1 MSQFV
6 LPIEGGGTE
15 IRLKSNEPLI
25 SVIVPVYN
33 GQDYL
38 ADCIDSI
45 ENQTYRNLE
54 IIIVN
59 DGSTD
64 RTSAV
69 CDSLQTVYHN
79 VRILTLDDRGVSAA
93 RNAGIEAAEGDFV
106 TFVDADD
113 RIRPDMIKILYDCM
127 IETQSDVAGCSFFLW
142 KNEDEWKQA
151 AGSRVQGMTASEAG
165 VPESDKQTAEVKPK
179 DVTGMCAR
187 SAKVLAGRTAVY
199 DGGTYLR
206 EELLRG
212 NSRCWSKLYR
222 REIMEKVRFREQ
234 LTIGEDMLFLVQML
248 PYINRIVETEYA
260 GYGYYQNPAGAINRK
275 FTPRYMDQITCWQL
289 AREEILRMDTS
300 LDPQVTALWIM
311 GIMLT
316 AGKIAMLDAT
326 DRRDYEKYIGI
337 CHENLKEAMKIS
349 GAYGKLSVGYRVKAA
364 IFRVFPHLY
373 LLLYHFHK

>member
-6 LPIEGGGTE
+6 PPIEGGGTE
-15 IRLKSNEPLI
+15 IRLKSNELLI

-38 ADCIDSI
+38 ANCIDSI

-93 RNAGIEAAEGDFV
+93 RNAGIEAAEGAFV

-113 RIRPDMIKILYDCM
+113 RIRSDMIKILYDCM
-127 IETQSDVAGCSFFLW
+127 IETQSDVAGCGFFLW

-151 AGSRVQGMTASEAG
+151 ADSSAQDVAASEA
-165 VPESDKQTAEVKPK
+165 DRQTADAAQTDE
-179 DVTGMCAR
+179 TGMCEL
-187 SAKVLAGRTAVY
+187 SATTLDGRTRVY
-199 DGGTYLR
+199 DAGKYLR

-222 REIMEKVRFREQ
+222 REIVEKVRFREQ
-234 LTIGEDMLFLVQML
+234 LTIGEDMLFLVQIL
-248 PYINRIVETEYA
+248 PYINRIVETEYT
-260 GYGYYQNPAGAINRK
+260 GYGYYQNPTGAINRK

-316 AGKIAMLDAT
+316 AGKIAMLDAA
-326 DRRDYEKYIGI
+326 DRRDCEKYIGI